1 VHTFG
6 IRIELKSI
14 EENEK
19 VAELRRLLG
28 IFRTG
33 ICIGIAIHETVGLS
47 AAQSLS
53 SLCHHAEI
61 F

>member
-1 VHTFG
+1 MHTFG

-33 ICIGIAIHETVGLS
+33 IGIAIHETIGLS